1 MSYSKYLVCFTI
13 FILVIFASLFYGGR
27 IIDYRS
33 KFQLFSSNATACSS
47 AANQSR
53 RRPLNVYMYDLGMI
67 YNVGMLNG
75 SHYDGPPVT
84 AETLPEFPHYTGL
97 RRQHTVE
104 YWMLASLLY
113 RGNGTN
119 QQEAVRVLNPD
130 SADVFFVPF
139 FSSLSFDTYH
149 NHGNDTGSNFDD
161 QLQVITFLIS
171 FMLCFE
177 GRKGKGTSA
186 ENLAAG

>member
-1 MSYSKYLVCFTI
+1 
-13 FILVIFASLFYGGR
+13 
-27 IIDYRS
+27 
-33 KFQLFSSNATACSS
+33 
-47 AANQSR
+47 
-53 RRPLNVYMYDLGMI
+53 MYDLGMK
-67 YNVGMLNG
+67 YNVGMFKG

-113 RGNGTN
+113 YENGTT

-139 FSSLSFDTYH
+139 FFFVEL
-149 NHGNDTGSNFDD
+149 
-161 QLQVITFLIS
+161 
-171 FMLCFE
+171 
-177 GRKGKGTSA
+177 
-186 ENLAAG
+186 